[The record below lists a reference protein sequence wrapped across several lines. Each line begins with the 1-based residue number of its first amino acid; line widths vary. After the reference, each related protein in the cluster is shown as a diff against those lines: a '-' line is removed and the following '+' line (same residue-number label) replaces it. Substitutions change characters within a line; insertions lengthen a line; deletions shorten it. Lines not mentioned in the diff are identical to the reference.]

1 MKALKAIIILIFTA
15 FASLYL
21 YFYAV
26 APIITLNQINKYALA
41 DSVFMRKHPIAAQ
54 HPNLMHQIKEKA
66 FLDAQLSLS
75 KADSIGLVINL
86 KDSTASLVLKGVTLR
101 RSKID
106 EINQD
111 LIFKGING
119 PAYSKLFSKPL
130 VCISDSS
137 TVVKAP
143 IEYHKAPKDTIEA
156 MQRMRLPDSL
166 VCEPGYYSLNLNR
179 GIRLV
184 MVQSEE
190 WTTPEEIA
198 VGERFKSDMQ
208 QQKFF
213 LYRIKDLKGKETPDY
228 IPTIVLKTSKYNIRA
243 IYRGLPDKVSV
254 VLTY

>member
-1 MKALKAIIILIFTA
+1 MKAIKAIIILIFSIFTC
-15 FASLYL
+15 LYL

-26 APIITLNQINKYALA
+26 APLITLNQINKFALA
-41 DSVFMRKHPIAAQ
+41 DSVFMRKHPIAAEY
-54 HPNLMHQIKEKA
+54 PNLMNQLKEKA
-66 FLDAQLSLS
+66 YLDAQLTLAKS
-75 KADSIGLVINL
+75 DSSGLVINL
-86 KDSTASLVLKGVTLR
+86 KDSTALLVIKGVTLR
-101 RSKID
+101 VSKID
-106 EINQD
+106 DIKQD
-111 LIFKGING
+111 RIFKGLNG

-130 VCISDSS
+130 ICTSDSS

-156 MQRMRLPDSL
+156 MQQLRLPDSL

-208 QQKFF
+208 RQNFF
-213 LYRIKDLKGKETPDY
+213 LYRIKDLISKETPDY
-228 IPTIVLKTSKYNIRA
+228 VPTIVLKTSKYNIRA